1 MTTQKL
7 NDIKAAIVDGRL
19 VSGAGGIKKSRE
31 QSDKVGF
38 DWVIYTVNTVDVRKD
53 YVPQENPQGTADNP
67 FAYTPGMKLIPNAFY
82 VLDGVR
88 KVWTG
93 AYGVTAA
100 WDDLGFEVM

>member
-38 DWVIYTVNTVDVRKD
+38 DWVIYIVNSVIVRKD
-53 YVPQENPQGTADNP
+53 YVPQETPQGTKDNP
-67 FAYTPGMKLIPNAFY
+67 FAYTPELALIPNAFY
-82 VLDGVR
+82 VLDGAL

-93 AYGVTAA
+93 EYGVTAA
-100 WDDLGFEVM
+100 WDDPGFEVL